1 MEFSEAMDALLD
13 GNKIRQ
19 TYWRDN
25 IYIMINSHDKIV
37 DNLGKIYSISKT
49 DLMRGWEIYQP
60 KATVGTLLSC
70 DENQY
75 RVVLNKSGKLDIA
88 NTKTWVVFIGNIY
101 RYTLDDV
108 IKSYSMKVINDD
120 SID

>member
-1 MEFSEAMDALLD
+1 MTFNEAVQAMLD
-13 GNKIRQ
+13 GKKVTRANP
-19 TYWRDN
+19 TGHG
-25 IYIMINSHDKIV
+25 YIMLNDVGEVVDK
-37 DNLGKIYSISKT
+37 DG
-49 DLMRGWEIYQP
+49 DLYRLYKKDFIGNWEIYQP

-101 RYTLDDV
+101 RYKLDDV
-108 IKSYSMKVINDD
+108 IKSYSMKVIDGD
-120 SID
+120 SIV